1 MTILYFTSTGNCLQV
16 AKNVGG
22 TLLSIPQMIKE
33 ERYHFEDD
41 VIGLIFPIYGFG
53 LPKIVNRFLE
63 KVSWKADYSFAIG
76 TYGNKPGAAMVN
88 LEKLVHN
95 RGIKFDYM
103 NQLLMVD
110 NFLPVFDI
118 AKQIQKLPEKKT
130 EENLQKIVADIHAR
144 KTGAPKTS
152 LMWRGVTVAVQILEG
167 LYMNG
172 EIAQK
177 NFTINEKCTNCG
189 ICAKVC
195 PTGNVSVTDKVIF
208 SNACEACLGCVH
220 HCPRNAIHMKRERS
234 SERFRNPEV
243 TLEEIQEANSQKD

>member
-1 MTILYFTSTGNCLQV
+1 MIILYFTSTGNSLQV
-16 AKNVGG
+16 AKNIGG

-41 VIGLIFPIYGFG
+41 AIGLIFPIYGFG
-53 LPKIVNRFLE
+53 LPKIVQRFLE

-76 TYGNKPGAAMVN
+76 TYGNKPGATMVN
-88 LEKLVHN
+88 LEKFVHN

-103 NQLLMVD
+103 AEILMVD
-110 NFLPVFDI
+110 NFLPGFEM
-118 AKQIQKLPEKKT
+118 AKEIQKLPEKKT
-130 EENLQKIVADIHAR
+130 EENLQQIVTDIHVR
-144 KTGAPKTS
+144 KTLEPKTT
-152 LMWRGVTVAVQILEG
+152 LMWRGLTVVVKVLEG

-177 NFTINEKCTNCG
+177 YFTINDKCINCG

-195 PTGNVSVTDKVIF
+195 PTGNISVTDKVIF
-208 SNACEACLGCVH
+208 ADSCEACLACVH

-234 SERFRNPEV
+234 SERFRNAEV
-243 TLEEIQEANSQKD
+243 TLREIQEANCQN